1 MKILLVSLNASYMHT
16 NLAIRDLK
24 NYGDR
29 HFEKK
34 TDRPQIELAEFTIN
48 QPVTEV
54 LREIAFTGA
63 DWILF
68 STYIWN
74 AEYVCKIL
82 PEIKKLLPDCVLG
95 VAVLNLAMGQKN
107 I

>member
-48 QPVTEV
+48 QSVTEV
-54 LREIAFTGA
+54 LREIAFTG
-63 DWILF
+63 F
-68 STYIWN
+68 FVNWN
-74 AEYVCKIL
+74 VNCMCL
-82 PEIKKLLPDCVLG
+82 PSPLVS
-95 VAVLNLAMGQKN
+95 
-107 I
+107 